1 MFIKVG
7 PAQKLTVSPRL
18 SGARFLSLP
27 LQPFLL
33 NFHIHSYN
41 GCLGSGDKGRRRS
54 RLALSRRPHANGVK
68 PDVMHHISTP
78 LVSKASSLS
87 QQNRG
92 AGPVLPAQAP
102 LEQGSPLYLTHCLS
116 GCQKNGADWRAFAGC
131 TVLHSLQS
139 ISLTTRPHSFDRN
152 DQYHFRG
159 SQTQR
164 GDVTVTQQWQRK
176 KPSGYNSS
184 SAVSSSVTL
193 GQFLLL
199 SELQFPQP

>member
-18 SGARFLSLP
+18 SGFPFLSLP
-27 LQPFLL
+27 PPAPQPFIL
-33 NFHIHSYN
+33 NSHILSYN

-78 LVSKASSLS
+78 LVSKASILS

-92 AGPVLPAQAP
+92 AGPALPAQAP
-102 LEQGSPLYLTHCLS
+102 PEQGSPLYLTHCLS
-116 GCQKNGADWRAFAGC
+116 GCQKTGAHWRAFAVC

-139 ISLTTRPHSFDRN
+139 ISLTTRPHSLDRN
-152 DQYHFRG
+152 DQHHFRG
-159 SQTQR
+159 SQAQR

-176 KPSGYNSS
+176 SLR
-184 SAVSSSVTL
+184 VTIRAL
-193 GQFLLL
+193 LFLAL
-199 SELQFPQP
+199 